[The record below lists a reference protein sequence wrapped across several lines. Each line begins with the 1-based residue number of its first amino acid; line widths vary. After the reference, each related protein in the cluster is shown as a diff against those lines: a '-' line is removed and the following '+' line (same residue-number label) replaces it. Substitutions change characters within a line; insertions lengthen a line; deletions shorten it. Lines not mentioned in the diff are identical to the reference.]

1 MKIIITVENFDPESG
16 YQESYLAKELP
27 KLGHKVYV
35 FTYGSN
41 KKVLREK
48 YKNDF
53 EIIYIPY
60 ITIIADVFHIPKFNG
75 IAYIIKFMKIER
87 PNIIHCE
94 PLGSP
99 ISLILILFKNIF
111 GYKVVGSIATQLNIV
126 FSPWNLTKKL
136 LFCLSRII
144 IANYVKKKVEIFF
157 AKTIELAKILSRSY
171 DIPQNKFRII
181 PLGADPELFKFNSEA
196 RTIVRKKLGLSENDI
211 ILVYSGKINPSKR
224 LHILIEAL
232 SPIMKRDRKVKLLI
246 IGRGD
251 TDYIKLLKKLISDE
265 NIAENVIFHPW
276 VERTMLNSFYSAS
289 DIGVWPGLSSTSIVD
304 AASSGLP
311 LIIARYPVEIY
322 AVENG
327 NGFTFK
333 IDDVNEL
340 RKCLEILIY
349 DEKLRRE
356 MGYKSRKLVEEKL
369 NWKTITL
376 KYLEAYMN
384 ARKVS

>member
-1 MKIIITVENFDPESG
+1 VKYLFNLLRVERIDIIHCQPLGSILSLFFIATKNLFNFKIVGSIVTQLNLVFSSWGLGKKILFAFSKIIISHYV
-16 YQESYLAKELP
+16 AKN
-27 KLGHKVYV
+27 
-35 FTYGSN
+35 T
-41 KKVLREK
+41 
-48 YKNDF
+48 
-53 EIIYIPY
+53 EII
-60 ITIIADVFHIPKFNG
+60 
-75 IAYIIKFMKIER
+75 
-87 PNIIHCE
+87 
-94 PLGSP
+94 
-99 ISLILILFKNIF
+99 
-111 GYKVVGSIATQLNIV
+111 
-126 FSPWNLTKKL
+126 
-136 LFCLSRII
+136 
-144 IANYVKKKVEIFF
+144 F
-157 AKTIELAKILSRSY
+157 AKTSGLAKIISRSY
-171 DIPQNKFRII
+171 NIPQGKFRII

-196 RTIVRKKLGLSENDI
+196 RASIRKKLGMSEDDVI
-211 ILVYSGKINPSKR
+211 IVYSGKIDSSKR

-232 SPIMKRDRKVKLLI
+232 SPIIKRDRRVKLLI

-251 TDYIKLLKKLISDE
+251 AEYIELLKKLISDE

-276 VERTMLNSFYSAS
+276 VDRTMLNSLYSAS
-289 DIGVWPGLSSTSIVD
+289 DIGVWPGLSSISIVE

-340 RKCLEILIY
+340 RKCLEMLIY

-376 KYLEAYMN
+376 KYLEAYMD

>member
-1 MKIIITVENFDPESG
+1 MLPLFFITLKRVFNFKIG
-16 YQESYLAKELP
+16 
-27 KLGHKVYV
+27 
-35 FTYGSN
+35 
-41 KKVLREK
+41 
-48 YKNDF
+48 
-53 EIIYIPY
+53 
-60 ITIIADVFHIPKFNG
+60 
-75 IAYIIKFMKIER
+75 
-87 PNIIHCE
+87 
-94 PLGSP
+94 
-99 ISLILILFKNIF
+99 
-111 GYKVVGSIATQLNIV
+111 GSILTQLNLI
-126 FSPWNLTKKL
+126 FSPWGLKEKVLFALSKIVISRYIAKKYEV
-136 LFCLSRII
+136 I
-144 IANYVKKKVEIFF
+144 F
-157 AKTIELAKILSRSY
+157 AKTNELAKIISRSY
-171 DIPQNKFRII
+171 DIPQSKFRII

-196 RTIVRKKLGLSENDI
+196 RASIRKKLGVSEDDVI
-211 ILVYSGKINPSKR
+211 IVYSGKIDPSKR

-232 SPIMKRDRKVKLLI
+232 SPIMKRDRRVKLLI

-251 TDYIKLLKKLISDE
+251 AEYIELLKKLISDE

-276 VERTMLNSFYSAS
+276 VDRTMLNSLYSAS
-289 DIGVWPGLSSTSIVD
+289 DIGVWPGLSSISIVE

-376 KYLEAYMN
+376 KYLEAYMD